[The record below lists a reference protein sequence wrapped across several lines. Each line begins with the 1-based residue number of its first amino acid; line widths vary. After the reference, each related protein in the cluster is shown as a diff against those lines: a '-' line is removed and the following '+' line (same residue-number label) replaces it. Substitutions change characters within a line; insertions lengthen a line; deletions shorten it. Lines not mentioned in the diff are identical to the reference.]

1 MKSRSPVNSRCHP
14 VLPWL
19 VAASFAG
26 APAFAADAPRGKN
39 PSSSAHPGG
48 QLVAQGVAYEHGEGV
63 QRDTGRAAAL
73 YCQAARLGNADGMH
87 ALGWMYANGRG
98 MQRNDSYA
106 AALFALAAAK
116 GHVHAKQMLR
126 FTGSGGGKLPDC
138 MQNPESQ
145 VAGGGSGSDWS
156 IESHIRALS
165 AERQRVARLVVEM
178 APTYQIS
185 PRFALAIA
193 VTESALN
200 PTAVSPKNA
209 MGVMQL
215 IPDTAARFNVR
226 NPFDPKENIRGGLSY
241 LRWLLAYFSGDVA
254 LAAAAYNA
262 GEGNVDRYR
271 GVPPFPETRAY
282 VARILNFVQ
291 QREHPFDSSVVAPS
305 AIFRLVRAAAK
316 KEGDL

>member
-1 MKSRSPVNSRCHP
+1 MKPRSPVNSRCHP

-26 APAFAADAPRGKN
+26 TPALAADPPRGKT
-39 PSSSAHPGG
+39 PSPSAQPGG
-48 QLVAQGVAYEHGEGV
+48 QLVAQGLAFEHGEGV
-63 QRDTGRAAAL
+63 QRDTARAAAL
-73 YCQAARLGNADGMH
+73 YCEAARLGNADGMH

-98 MQRNDSYA
+98 MQRSDTYA
-106 AALFALAAAK
+106 AALFAMAAAK
-116 GHVHAKQMLR
+116 GNAHAQQMLR
-126 FTGSGGGKLPDC
+126 FTGSGNGKLPEC
-138 MQNPESQ
+138 MRSPGSQ
-145 VAGGGSGSDWS
+145 VASAGGGDWS

-200 PTAVSPKNA
+200 PMAVSPKNA

-241 LRWLLAYFSGDVA
+241 LRWLLAYFAGDVA

-282 VARILNFVQ
+282 VTRILNFVQ
-291 QREHPFDSSVVAPS
+291 QREHPFDSSVAAPS
-305 AIFRLVRAAAK
+305 AIFRLVRAATK

>member
-1 MKSRSPVNSRCHP
+1 MGLRSPVNSRCRAA
-14 VLPWL
+14 LPWL

-26 APAFAADAPRGKN
+26 NPALAADSARGK
-39 PSSSAHPGG
+39 SHTSGAGPGA

-63 QRDTGRAAAL
+63 KRDPVRAAAL
-73 YCQAARLGNADGMH
+73 YCEAARLGNADGMH

-98 MQRNDSYA
+98 MQRDDAYA
-106 AALFALAAAK
+106 GALFALAAEK
-116 GHVHAKQMLR
+116 GNAQARRMLH
-126 FTGSGGGKLPDC
+126 FTGSGKKTLPEC
-138 MQNPESQ
+138 MQGPRKL
-145 VAGGGSGSDWS
+145 VARAGDWS
-156 IESHIRALS
+156 IESHIKALS

-200 PTAVSPKNA
+200 PAAVSPKNA

-226 NPFDPKENIRGGLSY
+226 DPFDPKENIRGGLSY

-262 GEGNVDRYR
+262 GEGAVDRYR

-282 VARILNFVQ
+282 VARVLNFVE
-291 QREHPFDSSVVAPS
+291 QREHPFDASVVAPS
-305 AIFRLVRAAAK
+305 AIFRLIRAAAK
-316 KEGDL
+316 KEGGS